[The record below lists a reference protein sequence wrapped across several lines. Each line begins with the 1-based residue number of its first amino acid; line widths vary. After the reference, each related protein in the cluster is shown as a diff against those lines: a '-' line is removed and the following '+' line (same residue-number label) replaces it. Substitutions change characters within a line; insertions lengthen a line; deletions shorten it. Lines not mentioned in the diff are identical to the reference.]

1 MNGFHDVTL
10 PNCLAQYLEGGPV
23 FNTQIAQ
30 SVSGFEFRKAEWVAP
45 IYKYRASSCYLSKA
59 EYEEVVGFFNARQ
72 GKAYSFRLK
81 DPFDNEAINQII
93 GLGDDSSKNF
103 QLYKNYGD
111 HESRFTRKINLPVID
126 SVKLNIGGNQ
136 VNANISTLTGEV
148 ELEHPLKENEI
159 LTASFNFDIKVRF
172 DIDNLTFKVA
182 EEGYII
188 LEELTLVEVAQ

>member
-10 PNCLAQYLEGGPV
+10 PSCLAQFLEGGPV

-30 SVSGFEFRKAEWVAP
+30 SVSGFEFRRAEWVAP
-45 IYKYRASSCYLSKA
+45 IYKYRASSCYLSKT

-72 GKAYSFRLK
+72 GKAYSFRLR
-81 DPFDNEAINQII
+81 DPFDNEASNQII
-93 GLGDDSSKNF
+93 GQGDDITKKF

-111 HESRFTRKINLPVID
+111 EESRFIRKINLPVLD
-126 SVKLNIGGNQ
+126 SVKLSIGERQ
-136 VNANISTLTGEV
+136 INADISALTGEI
-148 ELEHPLKENEI
+148 ELKYPLKENEI
-159 LTASFNFDIKVRF
+159 LTASFNYDIKVRF

-188 LEELTLVEVAQ
+188 LEELMLVEVCQ